1 MSPHSLLRAILLC
14 GLFLTSTTSAIA
26 RPAESIPIPGAERLG
41 SAERFGEPSG
51 FIRNDGR
58 AVLLAKDDAAQVHL
72 LVWTKS
78 SLRRV
83 ELPGAVN
90 TGWRGGA
97 VDAGRRSITPLP
109 DDLFIL
115 SSFPDD
121 GSMHLGPALKQL
133 YSLAESGKAKLRW
146 TGSEAD
152 YGDSPIHVSGDG
164 RAWGV
169 MAPSFAS
176 KETRDAL
183 GVRSKFGVISGLHFA
198 FGNFRSPKV
207 RRTHAVMFHD
217 WIDDRHI
224 VSTGEGVHFTF
235 LDSDGPVVVAFYAD
249 DVHLLRFTDS
259 GVISERLE
267 PLLMKAREIFFDW
280 QDEDRVLWSGGT
292 DEWLAWNLWDLG
304 LSGFP
309 EEPFL
314 RFPRPR
320 AAGRP
325 HRTRGFVRTVRD
337 GNRYRVEH
345 LWQSPQI
352 PSWRERH
359 VSEWQQGPSEWQ
371 QTNVQW
377 LDVSPNGR
385 HALVFEQRLAEEDP
399 NGPHALEEEQR
410 SPRPPRY
417 HARRFELSPAPVE
430 FPEPIQ

>member
-1 MSPHSLLRAILLC
+1 MSPLTLLRSILLC
-14 GLFLTSTTSAIA
+14 GLSLTLTASAIA

-41 SAERFGEPSG
+41 SAERFGRPSG

-58 AVLLAKDDAAQVHL
+58 AVLLAKDDAGQVHL

-83 ELPGAVN
+83 ELPGAV
-90 TGWRGGA
+90 
-97 VDAGRRSITPLP
+97 DARQQGIDPLP
-109 DDLFIL
+109 DNLFTLTSI
-115 SSFPDD
+115 PDD
-121 GSMHLGPALKQL
+121 GSMLFSKQL
-133 YSLAESGKAKLRW
+133 YSLAGSGKAKLRW

-152 YGDSPIHVSGDG
+152 YDRSPINVSGDG

-176 KETRDAL
+176 KEARDAL

-217 WIDDRHI
+217 WIDDRDI
-224 VSTGEGVHFTF
+224 VSTGEGVHFHF

-249 DVHLLRFTDS
+249 DVYLLRFTDS

-399 NGPHALEEEQR
+399 NGPPALEDEQ
-410 SPRPPRY
+410 SPQRPPRY
-417 HARRFELSPAPVE
+417 YARRLELSPAPVE

>member
-1 MSPHSLLRAILLC
+1 MSPLTLLRAILLC
-14 GLFLTSTTSAIA
+14 GLSLISTTSAIA

-41 SAERFGEPSG
+41 IAERFGEPSG

-58 AVLLAKDDAAQVHL
+58 AVLLAKDDAAQAHL

-90 TGWRGGA
+90 AGWRRIA
-97 VDAGRRSITPLP
+97 PLP

-115 SSFPDD
+115 TSVPD
-121 GSMHLGPALKQL
+121 GSLLSSKQM
-133 YSLAESGKAKLRW
+133 YSLAGSGKAKLRW
-146 TGSEAD
+146 TGSEPD
-152 YGDSPIHVSGDG
+152 YDFSPIHVSGDG

-176 KETRDAL
+176 KEARDAL

-267 PLLMKAREIFFDW
+267 PLLMKAREIFFSW

-292 DEWLAWNLWDLG
+292 GEWLAWNLWDLG

-314 RFPRPR
+314 RFPS

-352 PSWRERH
+352 PSWRERR
-359 VSEWQQGPSEWQ
+359 VSEWQHGTLDKDW
-371 QTNVQW
+371 W

-385 HALVFEQRLAEEDP
+385 YALAFEQRPPEEDP
-399 NGPHALEEEQR
+399 NGPPALEGEQG
-410 SPRPPRY
+410 SQRPPRY
-417 HARRFELSPAPVE
+417 HARRFKLSPAPVE

>member
-1 MSPHSLLRAILLC
+1 MSPLTPLRAILLC
-14 GLFLTSTTSAIA
+14 GLSLILTTSAIA
-26 RPAESIPIPGAERLG
+26 RPAESMPIPGVERL
-41 SAERFGEPSG
+41 GEPSG

-78 SLRRV
+78 SLRRHD
-83 ELPGAVN
+83 LLGAVN
-90 TGWRGGA
+90 AGWRRIA
-97 VDAGRRSITPLP
+97 PLP

-115 SSFPDD
+115 TSVPED
-121 GSMHLGPALKQL
+121 GGPFLKQL
-133 YSLAESGKAKLRW
+133 YSFAGSGKAKLRW

-152 YGDSPIHVSGDG
+152 YDFSPIHVSGDG

-176 KETRDAL
+176 KEARDAL
-183 GVRSKFGVISGLHFA
+183 GVRSRFGVISGLHFA

-217 WIDDRHI
+217 WYDHRSAIQGDDSI
-224 VSTGEGVHFTF
+224 FTF
-235 LDSDGPVVVAFYAD
+235 LASDGPVLVVTYAD

-267 PLLMKAREIFFDW
+267 PMKPLQMRSGGVFFDW
-280 QDEDRVLWSGGT
+280 QDEDRILWSGGG
-292 DEWLAWNLWDLG
+292 DEWQAWNLWDLG

-314 RFPRPR
+314 RFPR
-320 AAGRP
+320 AEGRP

-352 PSWRERH
+352 PSWRERR
-359 VSEWQQGPSEWQ
+359 VSEWQHGTLDKEW
-371 QTNVQW
+371 W

-385 HALVFEQRLAEEDP
+385 HALAFEQRPPEEDP
-399 NGPHALEEEQR
+399 NGPPALEGEQG
-410 SPRPPRY
+410 SQRPPRY